1 MTSNEYDSKFLQVFS
16 QFIFD
21 MEQMPPDLE
30 YHGIG
35 ETMENICSLL
45 RIARVSIEFT
55 EMNISNPTKIPQK
68 HFTVYYSDGTFD
80 EEHPYKFKKITGNND
95 RAVYI
100 IYPYINSEP
109 WTSQEKEKIQVFLTA
124 LYTFNGKQRLTGLV
138 NRLTF
143 NDRELDVYN
152 LSYFMKAAA
161 ALIRTRNIYN
171 YAACRF
177 NMTKFSIVNKRLGR
191 RNGTEV
197 MRRYINGLNEI
208 ISPEGFICRLGG
220 DNFVC
225 LFLKKDLDNVIDH
238 FSGRMIETGVMGLEK
253 INVSCKSAFFLVEDE
268 VHSPDEIMEYIT
280 LTFNMMRRMGNQNI
294 LMYNEEVRKKVENTR
309 WVESLFNEA
318 LKNEEFIVYYQ
329 PKVELNKYTLVGA
342 EALCR
347 WKHDGQLISPA
358 RFIPVLETSNNICIL
373 DFYMLDHVCRD
384 IRRWL
389 DEGLP
394 AVKVSVNM
402 SRVHLGSE
410 DLSAKI
416 IEIIRRNN
424 VPNEYIEIE
433 LTETTT
439 DVDFTELKRVV
450 AALHKEGISTS
461 IDDFGIGYSSL
472 NLIRELPWNVLKIDR
487 SFLPVDSDDNSSQKK
502 IMLKYVIA
510 MAQSLGLEIIV
521 EGVETIEQVAL
532 VKESNCFNAQGF
544 YFDRPLPLEEFEQRI
559 INGQSS
565 PWTDTNSQ

>member
-1 MTSNEYDSKFLQVFS
+1 MTSNEYDVKFLQVFS
-16 QFIFD
+16 QFIMD
-21 MEQMPPDLE
+21 MEKLPPDVA
-30 YHGIG
+30 HPGIG
-35 ETMENICSLL
+35 ETMEDICSLL
-45 RIARVSIEFT
+45 RIARVSIDIT
-55 EMNISNPTKIPQK
+55 EVLFSVQSRIPQN
-68 HFTVYYSDGTFD
+68 HFHVYYSAGSFD
-80 EEHPYKFKKITGNND
+80 EEHPFKFKKITGSKGT
-95 RAVYI
+95 AVYSV
-100 IYPYINSEP
+100 YPFINSEP
-109 WTSQEKEKIQVFLTA
+109 WTSQEIEKIKLFLTA
-124 LYTFNGKQRLTGLV
+124 LFTFNGRARLTEHV
-138 NRLTF
+138 SRLTF

-152 LSYFMKAAA
+152 LNYFMKTATG
-161 ALIRTRNIYN
+161 LIATRSIYN

-177 NMTKFSIVNKRLGR
+177 NMIKFSLVNKRLGR
-191 RNGTEV
+191 KNGTEV
-197 MRRYINGLNEI
+197 MRRYINGLNDI

-220 DNFVC
+220 DNFIC
-225 LFLKKDLDNVIDH
+225 LFLKNELERVKDYLM
-238 FSGRMIETGVMGLEK
+238 GRMIETGVMGLEK
-253 INVSCKSAFFLVEDE
+253 INVSCRTAYFLINED
-268 VHSPDEIMEYIT
+268 VHSANDIMEHIS
-280 LTFNMMRRMGNQNI
+280 LSFNMLRRMGNQTV
-294 LMYNEEVRKKVENTR
+294 LMYDEEVRKKVENTR
-309 WVESLFNEA
+309 WVESLFNDA
-318 LKNEEFIVYYQ
+318 LKNEEFVVYYQ
-329 PKVELNKYTLVGA
+329 PKVELNKYTLIGA

-358 RFIPVLETSNNICIL
+358 RFIPVLEQSNNICVL

-394 AVKVSVNM
+394 VVKVSVNM

-450 AALHKEGISTS
+450 SSLHREGISTS

-472 NLIRELPWNVLKIDR
+472 NLIRELPWNVLKIDK
-487 SFLPVDSDDNSSQKK
+487 SFLPEESDENSSQKK

-532 VKESNCFNAQGF
+532 LKESNCFNAQGF
-544 YFDRPLPLEEFEQRI
+544 YFDRPLPLEEFEKRI
-559 INGQSS
+559 VTGQFS
-565 PWTDTNSQ
+565 PCTDIVK